1 MIYDVRNLTNVCLVE
16 TSLSAKSVVYVSDK
30 CPKPK
35 TIATVV
41 STRWKKRFARRL
53 YNKRRGKPTV
63 AAANNNRYNN
73 NNIIITIIVSREI
86 SNFSFLFFFFTIF
99 ILRSPAAVN
108 NS

>member
-63 AAANNNRYNN
+63 AAANNNRYINN

-86 SNFSFLFFFFTIF
+86 SNFSFLFFYYFYTSFA
-99 ILRSPAAVN
+99 RSGQ
-108 NS
+108 